1 MAYPA
6 FLEPTSVLGAVRLL
20 AQYGSEARLLAGGA
34 ITVPLIQ
41 QRVVWPA
48 VLISLGRIEELRRVF
63 VDAAGA
69 LHIGAMASL
78 THIAADHDVR
88 RGWSM
93 LTEAC
98 TSVGNVRVRNQATLG
113 GNLGEADYASD
124 PPAVLLA
131 ADAHVRILSAR
142 GERQAWLP
150 ELLVGFGRTTLAPDE
165 LIVEI
170 VVPALAGEAGSTYLK
185 FKTRSNVGRPCVGV
199 AAALS
204 LRDGVCREARVAVG
218 AACEA
223 PQRFPILERELVGQT
238 LTPARIAEFADACA
252 GSLRD
257 PIDDL
262 RGSAWYRRQITR
274 VNVRRAI
281 SALAGQET
289 RT

>member
-1 MAYPA
+1 M
-6 FLEPTSVLGAVRLL
+6 
-20 AQYGSEARLLAGGA
+20 
-34 ITVPLIQ
+34 
-41 QRVVWPA
+41 
-48 VLISLGRIEELRRVF
+48 F

-78 THIAADHDVR
+78 THIAAGHDVR